1 MEHWKLL
8 GKCKWKPYQTG
19 IPVFIQAELTRGYII
34 EMSFIDTIGTI
45 EADRSREVIS
55 DQFDRFGVKCKTRKG
70 IFYPLER
77 TPPTVTHP
85 KLSFSE
91 SFVNF
96 ILFKVADPG

>member
-8 GKCKWKPYQTG
+8 RKCKWKLTG

-55 DQFDRFGVKCKTRKG
+55 DQFDRFDVKCKTRKDIVLPFG
-70 IFYPLER
+70 KNTTHSDPPKTIIF
-77 TPPTVTHP
+77 
-85 KLSFSE
+85 
-91 SFVNF
+91 
-96 ILFKVADPG
+96 